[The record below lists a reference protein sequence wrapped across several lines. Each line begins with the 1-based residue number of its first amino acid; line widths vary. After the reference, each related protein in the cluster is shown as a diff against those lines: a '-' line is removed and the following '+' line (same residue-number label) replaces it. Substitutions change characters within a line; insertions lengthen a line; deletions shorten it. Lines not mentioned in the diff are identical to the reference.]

1 MQRECQHPVALQS
14 AAPQIG
20 RDLSAHVGQRGRH
33 LQHPVELLLGAVLLP
48 FLVVQVLASAGR
60 IGPDRL
66 DVPVGIGADP
76 HVLPRRRDDEIID
89 ALQRRGVGDR
99 RAVGVVIGEPTS
111 TAHPAQ
117 AGTADYAAP
126 QPHANPP
133 VQYRQRCLTADH
145 GGVLHVHDGEDGIDG
160 RGIIGVT
167 ASSARG

>member
-1 MQRECQHPVALQS
+1 MQRERQHPIAFQA

-20 RDLSAHVGQRGRH
+20 RDLSAHVRQRGRH
-33 LQHPVELLLGAVLLP
+33 REYSVELLLGPVLLP
-48 FLVVQVLASAGR
+48 FLVVQVLAAAGR
-60 IGPDRL
+60 IGPDGL
-66 DVPVGIGADP
+66 DVPVGIGTDP
-76 HVLPRRRDDEIID
+76 HVLPSGRDDEVID

-99 RAVGVVIGEPTS
+99 CVIGVVIGEPTP

-145 GGVLHVHDGEDGIDG
+145 GGVLHLHDGEDGIDG

-167 ASSARG
+167 ASSAPE